1 VHQVDEGHHNVRR
14 QAHDYRR
21 YKYELSLPEKQRDVD
36 DRTRDS
42 DERFTEFQ
50 VRHPYMNEEELEMYH
65 KHHDVE
71 PFFHSRAEKAEWKQ
85 S

>member
-1 VHQVDEGHHNVRR
+1 
-14 QAHDYRR
+14 
-21 YKYELSLPEKQRDVD
+21 
-36 DRTRDS
+36 
-42 DERFTEFQ
+42 
-50 VRHPYMNEEELEMYH
+50 MNEEELEMYH